1 MCLGMNK
8 KIANLKTSQ
17 RWEDIQRAGKMSR
30 KKKKDQQGQQH
41 DQQQDQQRKQTSEQD
56 IKLKPSTILP

>member
-1 MCLGMNK
+1 M
-8 KIANLKTSQ
+8 KTSQ
-17 RWEDIQRAGKMSR
+17 RWEEIQRAGKMSR